1 MLRSKLSLCHREQGT
16 ACCHPAY
23 PRQMSDAT
31 SASQDLVFFLCG
43 AVTRATLAVKLTACY
58 IIHHR
63 SPPLRVTSRECQ
75 VPNPSVHPRSKFQTF
90 DTARV
95 DTVESDILARDGGFH
110 AWR

>member
-63 SPPLRVTSRECQ
+63 SPPFASHFTRVPGPKSLRTPAKQ
-75 VPNPSVHPRSKFQTF
+75 V
-90 DTARV
+90 
-95 DTVESDILARDGGFH
+95 SDI
-110 AWR
+110 